1 MNPVN
6 KLFDELYAGVKEL
19 IKKNIIFDPTL
30 KAIKSKLDSLKPV
43 IPKIAECNDALDI
56 PKEELE
62 GLEEVM
68 KDGMELVLKCSKI
81 HPGNYYKRYKYA
93 NKLLEWDESLQGVL
107 SMLNVQSNRDVK
119 TIAVAVGHIE
129 AEVGNVKT
137 EVGSIKAVI
146 NEVKESFMIQN
157 HSAVVPKAWCAL
169 PELPEFPV
177 GIDEPLSE
185 LKMKLLKNGV
195 SRLVLTAPGG
205 CGKTTLA
212 TKFCQD
218 KQVKDKFKE
227 NIFFITISK
236 RPNLDLVVQEL
247 RQSSMGSQVPTFESE
262 VIAVRWLQ
270 EFLKGTGE
278 NPLLLVLDDVWPGSE
293 SLLQK
298 FDELK
303 MPNYKILVTSRYE
316 FPGFGSPHILEP
328 LNYVDAMALF
338 HDSASLGDKSSYVP
352 KDLPRKIVECC
363 KGFPLAITVVG
374 RSLCEKPTEF
384 WLKRVRALSKGASV
398 LDSSTDLLICLQSS
412 LHALDEEDTILKD
425 CFLDLG
431 SFPEGKRIPASA
443 LIDIWA
449 ELYELNEDFLSISN
463 LQELATRSLVN
474 LIVTRKERMEVDG
487 YYSEHFVTQHDL
499 LRQLAI
505 YETKLDPN
513 KRRLIIDKW
522 GDNLPKCLTEQR
534 HQPIKT
540 RLLSISSDGV
550 FSTTLNNIQLSEV
563 EVLVLNFSTDIYA
576 LPEFVAEM
584 ENLKVLIVTNH
595 GSLPAKLSNFQL
607 LDSLPNLKRI
617 RLERIS
623 IPSIAK
629 NPVNV
634 KSLKKISL
642 FMCSI
647 GQVFSNSSFRISY
660 AFPNL
665 EELNIDY
672 CSDLVEL
679 PVDLCD
685 LIELRKLSITHC
697 HSLSALPDE
706 IGKLIKL
713 EVLRLKSCTDLK
725 TFPAS
730 IKDLEKLNFLDIS
743 DCFSIKELPDNIG
756 EISTLEKINMRQ
768 CSRVQDLPLS
778 VMDLKK
784 LKEVIC
790 DEEKEESWAL
800 FGLDIQIRVLKE
812 EFNLNWLL
820 KLQY

>member
-1 MNPVN
+1 M
-6 KLFDELYAGVKEL
+6 KE
-19 IKKNIIFDPTL
+19 NF
-30 KAIKSKLDSLKPV
+30 V
-43 IPKIAECNDALDI
+43 
-56 PKEELE
+56 
-62 GLEEVM
+62 
-68 KDGMELVLKCSKI
+68 
-81 HPGNYYKRYKYA
+81 
-93 NKLLEWDESLQGVL
+93 
-107 SMLNVQSNRDVK
+107 
-119 TIAVAVGHIE
+119 
-129 AEVGNVKT
+129 
-137 EVGSIKAVI
+137 
-146 NEVKESFMIQN
+146 IQN
-157 HSAVVPKAWCAL
+157 HSAGVPKAWCAL
-169 PELPEFPV
+169 PELPEFLV
-177 GIDEPLSE
+177 GLDEALSG
-185 LKMKLLKNGV
+185 LKMKLLKDGV
-195 SRLVLTAPGG
+195 SRLVLSAPGG

-227 NIFFITISK
+227 KIFFITISK

-247 RQSSMGSQVPTFESE
+247 RQSSMGSKVPTFESE

-270 EFLKGTGE
+270 EFLKETGE

-303 MPNYKILVTSRYE
+303 MANYKILVTSRYE
-316 FPGFGSPHILEP
+316 FPGFGSPHILKP

-338 HDSASLGDKSSYVP
+338 HDSASLGDKSSHVP

-463 LQELATRSLVN
+463 LQELATRSLVD

-487 YYSEHFVTQHDL
+487 YYSEHFVAQHDL

-522 GDNLPKCLTEQR
+522 GDNLPKCLTKQR

-550 FSTTLNNIQLSEV
+550 FSTTLSNIQLSEV

-576 LPEFVAEM
+576 LPEFVAKM

-629 NPVNV
+629 KPVNV

-642 FMCSI
+642 FMCRI
-647 GQVFSNSSFRISY
+647 GQVFSNSSFQISY

-685 LIELRKLSITHC
+685 LMELRKLSITHC
-697 HSLSALPDE
+697 HNLSALPDE
-706 IGKLIKL
+706 IGKLINL

-730 IKDLEKLNFLDIS
+730 IKDLEKLTFLTYLIVS
-743 DCFSIKELPDNIG
+743 ALRSCLT
-756 EISTLEKINMRQ
+756 TLVK
-768 CSRVQDLPLS
+768 
-778 VMDLKK
+778 
-784 LKEVIC
+784 
-790 DEEKEESWAL
+790 
-800 FGLDIQIRVLKE
+800 
-812 EFNLNWLL
+812 
-820 KLQY
+820 